1 MKTITYNT
9 EKEIRVGIMIAIFTV
24 AIFATIKVR
33 EFQMKDTYMVEETR
47 ADRIEYIHSTIPVLP
62 YADAKLIE
70 EPAPLAATPTAADAA
85 SAREL
90 AVQMETWIN
99 TKSYWSQEEVESEK
113 ELVHKMT
120 TCLKNGSYFSDETF
134 DELPADNEKE
144 LTHKMTTN
152 LKNGTYFSDENLD
165 ELPVDNEK
173 ELTRSM
179 TTTLKNGSYFSDEN
193 FEEVPVENK
202 AELTT
207 QMKLSLVNGDYWNED
222 NK

>member
-70 EPAPLAATPTAADAA
+70 EPAPLAANPTAADAA
-85 SAREL
+85 SANEL
-90 AVQMETWIN
+90 AVQLKTWIN
-99 TKSYWSQEEVESEK
+99 TKSYWSKEEVENEK
-113 ELVHKMT
+113 ELATQMT

-144 LTHKMTTN
+144 LTRSMTTS
-152 LKNGTYFSDENLD
+152 LKNGTYFSDE
-165 ELPVDNEK
+165 
-173 ELTRSM
+173 TS
-179 TTTLKNGSYFSDEN
+179 
-193 FEEVPVENK
+193 EEEPVENR
-202 AELTT
+202 AALTT
-207 QMKLSLVNGDYWNED
+207 QMKLSLASGDYWNED

>member
-70 EPAPLAATPTAADAA
+70 EPAPLAANPTAADAA
-85 SAREL
+85 SANEL
-90 AVQMETWIN
+90 AVQLKTWIN
-99 TKSYWSQEEVESEK
+99 TKSYWSKEEVENEK
-113 ELVHKMT
+113 ELATQMT
-120 TCLKNGSYFSDETF
+120 TCLKNGSYFRDETF

-144 LTHKMTTN
+144 LTRSMTTS
-152 LKNGTYFSDENLD
+152 LKNGTYFSDE
-165 ELPVDNEK
+165 
-173 ELTRSM
+173 TS
-179 TTTLKNGSYFSDEN
+179 
-193 FEEVPVENK
+193 EEEPVENR
-202 AELTT
+202 AALTT
-207 QMKLSLVNGDYWNED
+207 QMKLSLASGDYWNED